1 MSLEL
6 YSTTYSRSNFFNAPF
21 MPCMEKISVSK
32 SVRTAVCSIEII
44 PRSKPNHN
52 PHDRNC
58 PRHSQTT
65 NTHIYIYNTIK
76 LYKLYKHSSRSQPKS
91 SRIPPKFTARWHG
104 LGCRV
109 VVERLPVAL
118 ATATTVLRAGT
129 GQRHWAGGA
138 GGKSPGCRGHDAETL
153 GSSRSL
159 EVPSGKLT

>member
-1 MSLEL
+1 MRLLCLAWKRSASRNQYGQPFVQLK
-6 YSTTYSRSNFFNAPF
+6 SSQDPNQTTIP
-21 MPCMEKISVSK
+21 M
-32 SVRTAVCSIEII
+32 IEIVPDI
-44 PRSKPNHN
+44 PRP
-52 PHDRNC
+52 
-58 PRHSQTT
+58 Q
-65 NTHIYIYNTIK
+65 THIYIYNTIK